1 MNMFLITVT
10 YQRQTGDDNPG
21 LVKESYVASG
31 MTPADV
37 QKQVLEEIAP
47 FVFGELDVPSINK
60 CRFFDIFKNECA
72 EYWYEAKVE
81 MIIIDGDTEKRKK
94 VRVLVQANTVT
105 DAAHA
110 LDEHLSGYDC
120 EIISISKSNIVEVF
134 DTQDAEEN
142 N

>member
-1 MNMFLITVT
+1 MNLFLMTVT

-31 MTPADV
+31 LTPADV
-37 QKQVLEEIAP
+37 QNQVLDEIAP

-60 CRFFDIFKNECA
+60 CRFFDIFKNEGA

-81 MIIIDGDTEKRKK
+81 MIIIDGDIEKCKK
-94 VRVLVQANTVT
+94 VRVLVQANSVT

-110 LDEHLSGYDC
+110 LDEKLSGYDC
-120 EIISISKSNIVEVF
+120 EVISIAKSNIVDVL
-134 DTQDAEEN
+134 DAPVEE
-142 N
+142 